1 MRLGY
6 CQNFAPADDLDETL
20 RALREITVPLRARVR
35 ALGESRVQP
44 HAASSGPSYDDSL
57 VQQAG
62 DSRAPSRGD
71 VRTRAH
77 GDSPMRLHGD
87 LGQPLHGAS
96 PSQSLFG
103 VGLYLS
109 NAVARTLPAPSGER
123 DLERLA
129 QLCSDHEL
137 DPFTFNAFP
146 YSGFHGA
153 ALKERVFAPTWA
165 ERERLEFTVAVART
179 AVALAQR
186 LRTSG
191 DGAHVSIS
199 THCGGFGDAVSGEAE
214 RAACARHFA
223 LAIDAFARLEDA
235 HGTRIVLALEP
246 EPRSSA
252 NDCGDLAAQMRVL
265 APLVAQAL
273 AIEGRRGLPSAH
285 ALVARHFGACLD
297 TCHEAV
303 EFEERTL
310 DVLAGITLGK
320 VQASSAI
327 HVTHPGLDRA
337 RREALFALHEP
348 RYLHQ
353 VTGRRAGGLVRAK
366 DLPEVAAACADAN
379 SPWLACDA
387 WRVHFHVPVDRV
399 DLGGGLETTRGE
411 LDRLLGAL
419 LADPTRWTTPEL
431 HVEIETYTWSVLPGA
446 ARGPA
451 ELVDGL
457 AREYAHV
464 AGVLA
469 AGGFERERDPSPG
482 R

>member
-1 MRLGY
+1 MLWIHPAHPGRRVRLGY

-20 RALREITVPLRARVR
+20 RALREITLPLR
-35 ALGESRVQP
+35 SRVQAQGGLRAQSHDESVAPAQSHSRESP
-44 HAASSGPSYDDSL
+44 HG
-57 VQQAG
+57 
-62 DSRAPSRGD
+62 
-71 VRTRAH
+71 H
-77 GDSPMRLHGD
+77 
-87 LGQPLHGAS
+87 
-96 PSQSLFG
+96 FG

-109 NAVARTLPAPSGER
+109 NAVARALAAPGGEH

-129 QLCSDHEL
+129 QLCADHQL

-165 ERERLEFTVAVART
+165 ERERLEFTLAVART

-186 LRTSG
+186 LRTAG

-199 THCGGFGDAVSGEAE
+199 THCGGFGDAVSGDAE

-235 HGTRIVLALEP
+235 HGTRLVLALEP
-246 EPRSSA
+246 EPRSSS
-252 NDCGDLAAQMRVL
+252 NDCGDLAAQMREL
-265 APLVAQAL
+265 APHVVAAL
-273 AIEGRRGLPSAH
+273 AGECGRDAPSAR
-285 ALVARHFGACLD
+285 ALVARHLGACLD
-297 TCHEAV
+297 TCHAAV

-310 DVLAGITLGK
+310 DVLAGVTLGK

-327 HVTHPGLDRA
+327 HVADPGADRA
-337 RREALFALHEP
+337 RRDALFALHEP

-353 VTGRRAGGLVRAK
+353 VTGRRTGGLVRAK
-366 DLPEVAAACADAN
+366 DLPEVAAACEDPR

-387 WRVHFHVPVDRV
+387 WRVHFHVPVDRA
-399 DLGGGLETTRGE
+399 DLGSGLETTRGE

-419 LADPTRWTTPEL
+419 LADPARWTTREL

-464 AGVLA
+464 GGVLA
-469 AGGFERERDPSPG
+469 GAGFERE
-482 R
+482 